1 MSLKRFLFVF
11 FFVGGFENS
20 YTQTV
25 KTYTS
30 SKTWTCP
37 AGVTSV
43 QVECWGGGVADADTE
58 INGYAVSTN
67 KVVDYELIDANFI
80 NGINYYRLVKTN

>member
-1 MSLKRFLFVF
+1 MVVL

-25 KTYTS
+25 QTYTS

-37 AGVTSV
+37 AGVASV
-43 QVECWGGGVADADTE
+43 QVEDWGVAVADADTE

-67 KVVDYELIDANFI
+67 KVVDYELIDANLI